1 VATVSSREIERV
13 GWGDDND
20 EGWGMSRYSRGGEDA
35 VDRATA
41 RSAGWQG
48 NGVVR
53 GDEEDA
59 RDAGGERESEER
71 SGPEMRR
78 QGQYASKGR
87 EGEREGERE
96 REAEQR

>member
-41 RSAGWQG
+41 RRAGWQG
-48 NGVVR
+48 NGRVR

-59 RDAGGERESEER
+59 REAGGEREFEER
-71 SGPEMRR
+71 SGSEMRR
-78 QGQYASKGR
+78 QSQYVSQGP
-87 EGEREGERE
+87 EGEREGGREGEGEER
-96 REAEQR
+96 